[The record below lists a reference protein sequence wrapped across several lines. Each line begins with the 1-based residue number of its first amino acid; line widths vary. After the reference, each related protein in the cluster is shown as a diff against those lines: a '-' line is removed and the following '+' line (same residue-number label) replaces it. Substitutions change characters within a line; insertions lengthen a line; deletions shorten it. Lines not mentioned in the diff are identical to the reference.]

1 MRTRYWWFGA
11 DGNYHERIGNCQTI
25 YDDSGDSAGPA
36 EVPPPPGETVEEA
49 VTRCAKKL
57 GVTIDAFSASSKG
70 TNGYARISGSG
81 TIRGVGVG
89 LANYSITNDV
99 NSFSG
104 PELEELGRTSAD
116 MGITFEEGD
125 LVATLRSGKKVNKR
139 VGPSTNYT
147 GNNLSNNRAI
157 LASQVHELGN
167 SIYLLLGERLDK
179 VSGDSDAGASFE
191 DCVFGGRIGKD
202 GKLHS

>member
-1 MRTRYWWFGA
+1 M
-11 DGNYHERIGNCQTI
+11 
-25 YDDSGDSAGPA
+25 
-36 EVPPPPGETVEEA
+36 
-49 VTRCAKKL
+49 
-57 GVTIDAFSASSKG
+57 TIDAFSASSKG